1 MWNEIKQYY
10 LERHPLKSPLKKS
23 YLNNKLTKNK
33 SLNDILLE
41 KANREKLISRKN
53 SKSII
58 KVFSSNKSS
67 YNLL

>member
-41 KANREKLISRKN
+41 KDIGFDKIKRKIN
-53 SKSII
+53 NKTVEIKSK
-58 KVFSSNKSS
+58 
-67 YNLL
+67 